1 MTLARSVRKVSRSN
15 TNNQK
20 KEYKFNK
27 KLFIIILTVVVL
39 IGVGLGVGLGIYY
52 GTKEDEAYVSDKIY
66 FHEETKDTEGHT
78 VKFNKE
84 NYLSIE
90 RYIKNG
96 DIENTFIFVYDG
108 NAFYADEKDE
118 DNYNEDYVKL
128 ITRLADLQ
136 YTVDQAKDRGV
147 DLELYVVDATVNSST
162 NAGILYD
169 SQFGALL
176 SEDQASYEP
185 AFIYVKGE
193 QFQQK
198 VEYKDENGTTQSHI
212 ISTSSWTEVL
222 NSSILYAI
230 NYIKTL

>member
-1 MTLARSVRKVSRSN
+1 MARSVRKVSRVN
-15 TNNQK
+15 TKNQK
-20 KEYKFNK
+20 KESKFNK
-27 KLFIIILTVVVL
+27 KLLIIIVSVVL
-39 IGVGLGVGLGIYY
+39 LICIGLGVGLGIYF
-52 GTKEDEAYVSDKIY
+52 GTKTDDTYVSDKIY
-66 FHEETKDTEGHT
+66 FNEETRDTEGHIVT
-78 VKFNKE
+78 FNKD
-84 NYLSIE
+84 NYLAIE

-96 DIENTFIFVYDG
+96 DIENVFIFVYDG

-118 DNYNEDYVKL
+118 DHYNEDYVKL

-136 YTVDQAKDRGV
+136 YTVNQAKDRGV
-147 DLELYVVDATVNSST
+147 DLEFYIVDVAVNNST

-169 SQFGALL
+169 SQFGSLL
-176 SEDQASYEP
+176 TEDQSSYEP
-185 AFIYVKGE
+185 AFIYIKGE

-198 VEYKDENGTTQSHI
+198 VEYEDENGNKQSHT